1 MPVVI
6 NEFEVVAEAPPAPTA
21 TAAASAESAVETSPA
36 PVDVEQVERFITE
49 RLARV
54 WAH

>member
-6 NEFEVVAEAPPAPTA
+6 NEFEIVAAPPPSPTA
-21 TAAASAESAVETSPA
+21 TAAAAADSAIEQPPA
-36 PVDVEQVERFITE
+36 PVDIEQIERFIDD

>member
-6 NEFEVVAEAPPAPTA
+6 NEFEVVAEPPPAPTA
-21 TAAASAESAVETSPA
+21 TAAATAEASADTTPA
-36 PVDVEQVERFITE
+36 PVDVEQIERFIAE

>member
-21 TAAASAESAVETSPA
+21 TAAASAESAAETQPA
-36 PVDVEQVERFITE
+36 PIDIEQIERFITE
-49 RLARV
+49 RAARV

>member
-6 NEFEVVAEAPPAPTA
+6 NEFEVVAEPPPAPTA
-21 TAAASAESAVETSPA
+21 TAAASAASAAETPPA
-36 PVDVEQVERFITE
+36 PIDVEQIERFIAE
-49 RLARV
+49 RVARV